1 MADASLGRTTPSPR
15 LPELHVVGG
24 AVMTHR
30 SSSAV
35 TVA

>member
-15 LPELHVVGG
+15 LPEVNVIGG
-24 AVMTHR
+24 AVMIRR